1 MQVANTILQQLGGGR
16 FIAMT
21 GARQFVGSEAALRF
35 RIPATL
41 AKGRVNLVNVT
52 LDASDTYTVTT
63 YRNAKMFCVEVET
76 VSGVYCDAL
85 RDVFERMTGLRT
97 SL

>member
-21 GARQFVGSEAALRF
+21 GSKNFVGRENGLSFSVGRNDAGVNKVRVILT
-35 RIPATL
+35 PAD
-41 AKGRVNLVNVT
+41 V
-52 LDASDTYTVTT
+52 YTVEAFRVRGTT
-63 YRNAKMFCVEVET
+63 VKLIGSRE
-76 VSGVYCDAL
+76 GVYCDNL
-85 RDVFERMTGLRT
+85 RAVFETLTGLRT